1 MSGSEFPSRR
11 GAMRRAGVAAM
22 WALCSAWPAISA
34 PQPAPPPAQVAVV
47 PTWTVAVVPQFQAV
61 DIQRAWGPLLERLGR
76 ELGVKFELKM
86 ARDIPTFETDFKAG
100 KPDFAYLNPYHAVM
114 AHQAQ
119 AYVPVVRDVTP
130 LAGLIVVRKDAPIRE
145 VKDLQGQD
153 LSFPAPNAF
162 GASLWIRALLTERYR
177 LRFQPI
183 YAKTHTNAYRLVLA
197 GKTAAAGGIRATLD
211 REPDEVRQQLRVL
224 FETPAVPPHPLVA
237 HPRVPAPVRAAL
249 TQAFDRMRADPAGQA
264 LLAGVL
270 MPRPVPANYPRDYR
284 PLEQLR
290 LETFVE

>member
-1 MSGSEFPSRR
+1 MRGADIQGDPRWSRR
-11 GAMRRAGVAAM
+11 GWLVTLMASTLSLGWMCGAAQ
-22 WALCSAWPAISA
+22 AASP
-34 PQPAPPPAQVAVV
+34 VV

-61 DIQRAWGPLLERLGR
+61 DIQRTWAPLLERLGR
-76 ELGVKFELKM
+76 ELGVKFELRL
-86 ARDIPTFETDFKAG
+86 ARDIPSFEADFKAG
-100 KPDFAYLNPYHAVM
+100 KPDLAYLNPYHAVM

-130 LAGLIVVRKDAPIRE
+130 LAGLVVVRKDSRIRD

-162 GASLWIRALLTERYR
+162 GASLWIRALLTERHR
-177 LRFQPI
+177 LKFQPV
-183 YAKTHTNAYRLVLA
+183 YGKTHTNAYRLVLA

-224 FETPAVPPHPLVA
+224 FETPAVPPHPLVR
-237 HPRVPAPVRAAL
+237 HPRVPAAL
-249 TQAFDRMRADPAGQA
+249 GKALAEAFDRMRADSAGQA

-270 MPRPVPANYPRDYR
+270 MPRPVPAIYARDYQ

-290 LETFVE
+290 LETYVE

>member
-1 MSGSEFPSRR
+1 ML
-11 GAMRRAGVAAM
+11 RAAVASTWAWCCVGHAASAPAVAAP
-22 WALCSAWPAISA
+22 SA
-34 PQPAPPPAQVAVV
+34 V

-61 DIQRAWGPLLERLGR
+61 DIQRAWGPLLERLSR

-86 ARDIPTFETDFKAG
+86 SRDIPSFEADFKAG
-100 KPDFAYLNPYHAVM
+100 KPDLAYLNPYHAVM

-145 VKDLQGQD
+145 VKELQGQD

-224 FETPAVPPHPLVA
+224 FETPAVPPHPLVM
-237 HPRVPAPVRAAL
+237 HPRVPAPLRAAL
-249 TQAFDRMRADPAGQA
+249 VKAFDRMRADPAGQA

-270 MPRPVPANYPRDYR
+270 MPRPVPADYPRDYR

-290 LETFVE
+290 LETYVE